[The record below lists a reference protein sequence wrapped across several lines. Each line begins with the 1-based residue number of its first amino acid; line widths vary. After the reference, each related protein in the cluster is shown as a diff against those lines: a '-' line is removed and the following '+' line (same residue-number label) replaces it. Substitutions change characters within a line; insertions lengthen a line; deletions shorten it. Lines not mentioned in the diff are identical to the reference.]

1 MAMTRYDYLIHGKD
15 LYVTGKAAPASG
27 TSWQQKAISDGYRLC
42 DEFMKAGGKAYKL
55 AVFLESGKTVEAWFA
70 NEPDSRE
77 PAPAMKAP
85 KVKDLHAAKAAEMFN
100 VPVDQVSPEQRRA
113 GKIENFY
120 KLYSP
125 SLPSATSEAF
135 NHRSSGKEAV
145 LSHLNI
151 LRDRIK
157 STNDHKLI
165 YRLVLKVET
174 LSRRHG
180 L

>member
-55 AVFLESGKTVEAWFA
+55 AVFLESGKTVEEWMS
-70 NEPDSRE
+70 NEPKSSPDS
-77 PAPAMKAP
+77 P
-85 KVKDLHAAKAAEMFN
+85 KVKDLHATKAAEIFN
-100 VPVDQVSPEQRRA
+100 VPVDQVTPEQRRA
-113 GKIENFY
+113 GKVENFY

-125 SLPSATSEAF
+125 SLSSATSEAF